1 MPEIGT
7 KRADQ
12 AKRAGVAERLAEPA
26 APPRRTVALALLDD
40 ADERRQ
46 ALALALVRTAKP
58 PAPHPLSLLQTVP
71 GMGTN
76 LRLVRLE
83 EMPELA
89 RGPRGPDCVS
99 WRRVG
104 KCARHRPGHAR
115 GPPARSAAMR
125 SSHGPLRTR
134 RSWFA
139 ATIRRAPSIWPA
151 ERPPLARARRGLSW
165 PTRSPGR
172 AMLWEHAGQLSLGSR
187 CSRAQGAEPASL
199 RPT

>member
-71 GMGTN
+71 GMGTS

-83 EMPELA
+83 EMPDLA

-99 WRRVG
+99 WCRVG
-104 KCARHRPGHAR
+104 KCAQASAGTRAGTSGTQRGHAELPWAFADAALLVR
-115 GPPARSAAMR
+115 RNHPAGP
-125 SSHGPLRTR
+125 
-134 RSWFA
+134 
-139 ATIRRAPSIWPA
+139 
-151 ERPPLARARRGLSW
+151 
-165 PTRSPGR
+165 
-172 AMLWEHAGQLSLGSR
+172 
-187 CSRAQGAEPASL
+187 
-199 RPT
+199 